1 MSKVIKAFLVIR
13 LGFEKF
19 LIQERQHI
27 SLSFSLLIVFIG
39 LKK

>member
-13 LGFEKF
+13 LDFEKF

-27 SLSFSLLIVFIG
+27 SLSFSLLIAFIG
-39 LKK
+39 